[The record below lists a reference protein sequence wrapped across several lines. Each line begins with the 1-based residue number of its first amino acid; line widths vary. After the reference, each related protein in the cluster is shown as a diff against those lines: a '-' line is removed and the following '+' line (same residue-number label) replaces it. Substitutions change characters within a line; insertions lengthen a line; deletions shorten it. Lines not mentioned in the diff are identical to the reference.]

1 MVCQPWSGRGLFGTP
16 APIRRSLLQVV
27 AQSLD
32 LVDQEVD
39 VGARGRRVGDHHAE
53 EVDLLTLRLV
63 AHHGGPTLHHQ
74 GLDLRSH
81 LHATGRTM
89 LITDWSNR
97 SILSTDW
104 SDRPIESLIGL
115 TDSYRSL
122 IGLTDPYW
130 SLIGLTDPYCL
141 RIGQTQP
148 YRSLIGLTDPY
159 CPLIGQRRR

>member
-39 VGARGRRVGDHHAE
+39 VGARGRRVGDDHAE

-74 GLDLRSH
+74 SLDLRSH
-81 LHATGRTM
+81 LHATGRTYADHW
-89 LITDWSNR
+89 LVEQIHTEHRLVWQTHTDHW
-97 SILSTDW
+97 LV
-104 SDRPIESLIGL
+104 
-115 TDSYRSL
+115 
-122 IGLTDPYW
+122 
-130 SLIGLTDPYCL
+130 
-141 RIGQTQP
+141 
-148 YRSLIGLTDPY
+148 
-159 CPLIGQRRR
+159 